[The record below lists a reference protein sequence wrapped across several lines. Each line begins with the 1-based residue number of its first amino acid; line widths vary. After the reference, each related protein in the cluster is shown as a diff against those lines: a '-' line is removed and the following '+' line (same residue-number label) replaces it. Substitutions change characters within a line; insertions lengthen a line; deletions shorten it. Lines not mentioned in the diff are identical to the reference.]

1 MFYLFQLAF
10 VSTWWLV
17 KYCWSHCKSQRRWQG
32 KKYKVL
38 IVLSYKWIL
47 SETLIDLYIRI
58 EKMGADDS
66 LLVNPL
72 LDAKEGRLKEDRRRA
87 VLKQV
92 LFLNKE
98 FKSNI
103 KYNRMIYRFSWH
115 FPFSYSP
122 LRVVCRWPFLPL
134 FCLSWKNTTRSLKW
148 TSIWFRGLVSI
159 VWLKNMLFLCNFWVV
174 ICDIKNNAYY
184 DQIYNLQ

>member
-1 MFYLFQLAF
+1 
-10 VSTWWLV
+10 
-17 KYCWSHCKSQRRWQG
+17 
-32 KKYKVL
+32 
-38 IVLSYKWIL
+38 
-47 SETLIDLYIRI
+47 
-58 EKMGADDS
+58 MGADDS

-122 LRVVCRWPFLPL
+122 LRVVCR
-134 FCLSWKNTTRSLKW
+134 
-148 TSIWFRGLVSI
+148 
-159 VWLKNMLFLCNFWVV
+159 
-174 ICDIKNNAYY
+174 
-184 DQIYNLQ
+184 